1 MPSTTATARSIQAR
15 VKNTS
20 RGCGTGGPEDIQKWN
35 TAMASQASAPR
46 IRSTAKA
53 TKRSPR
59 AFMAREHKRKL
70 LRVVD
75 ARVYFLFRPGGA
87 GRARGR
93 RAGDALRELQVLV
106 DLRARLLHRGLEV
119 GVLRLGGEVLHVL
132 QVLLVVLDHLVHV
145 LLVEL
150 GPRGAFH
157 QL

>member
-1 MPSTTATARSIQAR
+1 MRPPPGRRINDGYLGRRYRSANAAPMPSTTATARSIQAR

-75 ARVYFLFRPGGA
+75 ARGYFLFR
-87 GRARGR
+87 
-93 RAGDALRELQVLV
+93 
-106 DLRARLLHRGLEV
+106 
-119 GVLRLGGEVLHVL
+119 
-132 QVLLVVLDHLVHV
+132 
-145 LLVEL
+145 
-150 GPRGAFH
+150 
-157 QL
+157 